1 MKAGQRNARG
11 APQSA
16 PSDGACGRCCGSHPE
31 RARQPR
37 PALREGRGWARRGT
51 SPPFAPSSASA
62 QGGAPKKLGAPV
74 SRNWGAAASPKTRA
88 LCGRALSPSSG
99 RSSFPLPS
107 APSSFPPPHQPLSEG
122 ACRAPSCSS
131 LSSSSRF
138 SAPPTPRKKDWGA
151 NWNIDFCRWL
161 VPGQGGF

>member
-1 MKAGQRNARG
+1 MKAGGRTRG
-11 APQSA
+11 GPRSPRPPTERAAVAVAP
-16 PSDGACGRCCGSHPE
+16 DPE
-31 RARQPR
+31 RARQPQL
-37 PALREGRGWARRGT
+37 ALREGRGWARRGT
-51 SPPFAPSSASA
+51 LLPFAPSLASA
-62 QGGAPKKLGAPV
+62 QGGAPKRLGAPV

-107 APSSFPPPHQPLSEG
+107 APSSFPPPHQPLFEG

-138 SAPPTPRKKDWGA
+138 SAPPYP
-151 NWNIDFCRWL
+151 
-161 VPGQGGF
+161 